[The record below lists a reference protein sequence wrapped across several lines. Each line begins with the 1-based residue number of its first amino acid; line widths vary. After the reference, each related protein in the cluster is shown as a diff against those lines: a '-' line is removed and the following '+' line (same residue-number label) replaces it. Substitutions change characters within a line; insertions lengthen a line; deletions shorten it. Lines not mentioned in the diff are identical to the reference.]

1 MTPCD
6 FAQYV
11 RQVREK
17 LQQLTEEPVE
27 EKEINYGRQLKVRKG
42 PDTVNLA
49 LYNGKKGLK
58 QVWSGK
64 VSPLHDQCR
73 NALGEGDTASSG
85 AISPALEPG
94 GVTLLAGKPLSLIHI

>member
-64 VSPLHDQCR
+64 VSPLR
-73 NALGEGDTASSG
+73 SE
-85 AISPALEPG
+85 ERR
-94 GVTLLAGKPLSLIHI
+94 